1 MFYQGR
7 TVLVTGGTGF
17 VGTHFVEELL
27 RRGARVRVP
36 VHHRPL
42 RVGVGEVETVE
53 ADLTLPADCV
63 RVCQGVDYIV
73 HAAGGVAPA
82 AVTNALTP
90 VNPLSIINLNLNVS
104 MQMLEAAWSAGV
116 GRFLILGSTTVY
128 PPVTHAV
135 REEEAWSAAPH
146 PVYFAYGW
154 MRRCLERMAEFVA
167 MKSKLQIA
175 MTRPS
180 AVYGPHDDFD
190 ALKSHVIPALIR
202 KAVARMEPFEVWGD
216 GSEVRDFLY
225 VTDLVQGGLLALE
238 KYATCEPF
246 NLGSGTGNSIADV
259 VRILLRLTGR
269 QDAQPVFDATK
280 PTTIPFRM
288 VDISKARTL
297 LGYDPKVSLE
307 AGLAM
312 TLQWFLDNP
321 RWTGVEGR

>member
-36 VHHRPL
+36 VHRRPL
-42 RVGVGEVETVE
+42 RVGLGEVETVA
-53 ADLTLPADCV
+53 ADLTLPADCF
-63 RVCQGVDYIV
+63 RVCQGVDFIV

-116 GRFLILGSTTVY
+116 GRFLLLGSSTVY
-128 PPVTHAV
+128 PAVRHAV
-135 REEEAWSAAPH
+135 CEDEAWSAPPH
-146 PVYFAYGW
+146 PVYFGYGW

-167 MKSKLQIA
+167 MKSTLRIA
-175 MTRPS
+175 MTRAS

-190 ALKSHVIPALIR
+190 PLKSHVIPALIR
-202 KAVARMEPFEVWGD
+202 KAVARMDPLEVWGD

-225 VTDLVQGGLLALE
+225 VTDLVQGGLLAIE
-238 KYATCEPF
+238 KHATCDPI
-246 NLGSGTGNSIADV
+246 NLGSGTGHSIADV

-269 QDAQPVFDATK
+269 PDAEPAFDATK

-288 VDISKARTL
+288 VDISKARAL
-297 LGYDPKVSLE
+297 LGYEAKVPLE

-312 TLQWFLDNP
+312 TLRWFLDNP
-321 RWTGVEGR
+321 RWTGAEA